1 MKSDREA
8 KLELLK
14 HFGWDHG
21 LPAGKSAVFKEDKAI
36 QSLTTQARPLSSY
49 LRHYQELCQAVP
61 LALSC
66 SVTVRAFM
74 LAMNASLLRKV
85 GEEGAMHAG
94 QGVLC
99 EDWRVPC
106 ARHQPPLR

>member
-36 QSLTTQARPLSSY
+36 QSLTTQARPPRCTEAAQHALACTPASRFGP
-49 LRHYQELCQAVP
+49 LLDTFVALC
-61 LALSC
+61 
-66 SVTVRAFM
+66 R
-74 LAMNASLLRKV
+74 
-85 GEEGAMHAG
+85 
-94 QGVLC
+94 
-99 EDWRVPC
+99 
-106 ARHQPPLR
+106 

>member
-36 QSLTTQARPLSSY
+36 QSLTTQVQLPASQSLPL
-49 LRHYQELCQAVP
+49 
-61 LALSC
+61 
-66 SVTVRAFM
+66 
-74 LAMNASLLRKV
+74 
-85 GEEGAMHAG
+85 
-94 QGVLC
+94 
-99 EDWRVPC
+99 
-106 ARHQPPLR
+106 

>member
-36 QSLTTQARPLSSY
+36 QSLTTQVLHPFSFSHA
-49 LRHYQELCQAVP
+49 
-61 LALSC
+61 
-66 SVTVRAFM
+66 M
-74 LAMNASLLRKV
+74 L
-85 GEEGAMHAG
+85 
-94 QGVLC
+94 
-99 EDWRVPC
+99 
-106 ARHQPPLR
+106 